1 MKAGRFLVLVALL
14 SLACGG
20 GPSAIVE
27 CVAADG
33 VTPICGFQNPED
45 LAHLPGASWI
55 AVSQFPGLSGGATGS
70 LVAYRVADGRRRVL
84 FPDPDA
90 SPSVKPTWGSPE
102 CPGPPDP
109 AGFGPHGIDVDRRN
123 YRLAAVVHGAR
134 EAVELFE
141 IRQSPEGPQLEWRGC
156 VVMPEGVGINDVALL
171 PDGGFVVTKMFSLGG
186 VAQVVSM
193 LRMLAGATTGHL
205 LEWHP
210 DSGLQQVPESEG
222 VAPNGVAVSADGRA
236 LYFAEWGRSGLVR
249 ILRLPDGSV
258 ERRFVALDHRPD
270 NLTWTRDGHLL
281 VTGQVGPI
289 GELFACGSTEQGTCG
304 LPFSVY
310 RVEPVSLDAQLVL
323 AHPGT
328 GHGAG
333 TVALEVGDEIFLGT
347 FDGDRIGR
355 AALRR

>member
-1 MKAGRFLVLVALL
+1 MARGLLVAAVL
-14 SLACGG
+14 SFVACWS
-20 GPSAIVE
+20 GPEVIVD

-33 VTPICGFQNPED
+33 VTPICGFENPED
-45 LAHLPGASWI
+45 LAHLPGTSWI
-55 AVSQFPGLSGGATGS
+55 AVSQFPGLASGEAGS
-70 LVAYRVADGRRRVL
+70 LVAYRVSDGRRRVL
-84 FPDPDA
+84 FPDPHAPA
-90 SPSVKPTWGSPE
+90 SDEPTWGSPD

-123 YRLAAVVHGAR
+123 DRLAAVVHGAR

-141 IRQSPEGPQLEWRGC
+141 IRPSPGGPALVWRGC

-186 VAQVVSM
+186 AAQALSM
-193 LRMLAGATTGHL
+193 LRMLAGATTGHV

-210 DSGLQQVPESEG
+210 DTGFEPVPESEG
-222 VAPNGVAVSADGRA
+222 AAPNGVAVSADGQEV
-236 LYFAEWGRSGLVR
+236 YFAEWRGSGLVR
-249 ILRLPDGSV
+249 IRRLPDGSV
-258 ERRFVALDHRPD
+258 ERRFVALDHHPD

-289 GELFACGSTEQGTCG
+289 GELLACGSTEQGTCG

-310 RVEPVSLDAQLVL
+310 RVEPVSLDAELVL

-328 GHGAG
+328 GQGAG
-333 TVALEVGDEIFLGT
+333 TVALEVGDEMFIGT

-355 AALRR
+355 AALGR